1 MIVALAGG
9 VGGARLANGLAG
21 VLQPGELLVAV
32 NVGDDFEHLGL
43 TICPDIDTVTY
54 TLAGLNDRERGW
66 GVKNESWA
74 FMDTLRK
81 LGGPDWFAL
90 GDRDLAKHVLRT
102 DRLRRGDTLTAITQD
117 IARACG
123 IVQTIVPVSDDPV
136 RSIVET
142 DEGALLFQ
150 DYFVRRRCEPVFRGI
165 RYEGA
170 ETARPAPTLLA
181 ALEDP
186 ALEAIVICPSNP
198 VLSIGPLLAVPGVA
212 EALRRRRAPCIAV
225 SPFIGGE
232 AVKGPAAKIM
242 RELGIA
248 PGAAALAKP
257 YAGIVDAILCDYDDP
272 GAGTTMDGIRLIA
285 ADTLM
290 RDDIGQRRLARVALA
305 LAAMLRKRA

>member
-9 VGGARLANGLAG
+9 VGGARLANGLAAI
-21 VLQPGELLVAV
+21 VPPGALLIAV

-66 GVKNESWA
+66 GIKDETWS
-74 FMDTLRK
+74 FMETIRK
-81 LGGPDWFAL
+81 LGGADWFAL

-102 DRLRRGDTLTAITQD
+102 DRLRRGETLTAITQD

-123 IVQTIVPVSDDPV
+123 ITQAIVPASDDPV
-136 RSIVET
+136 RSIIET
-142 DEGALLFQ
+142 DEGALPFQ

-165 RYEGA
+165 RYDGA
-170 ETARPAPTLLA
+170 ATARPAPALVA
-181 ALEDP
+181 ALNDP

-198 VLSIGPLLAVPGVA
+198 VLSIGPMLAIPGIA
-212 EALRRRRAPCIAV
+212 EALRQRRAPCVAI

-242 RELGIA
+242 RELGVD
-248 PGAAALAKP
+248 PGAAALAAP
-257 YAGIVDAILCDYDDP
+257 YAGIADMILCDYDDP
-272 GAGTTMDGIRLIA
+272 GAGTVVGGIPLVA
-285 ADTLM
+285 AETLM
-290 RDDIGQRRLARVALA
+290 RDDAGQRRLARVALA
-305 LAAMLRKRA
+305 LAATLRKRP

>member
-66 GVKNESWA
+66 GVKDESWA

-142 DEGALLFQ
+142 DEGALPFQ
-150 DYFVRRRCEPVFRGI
+150 DYFVRRRCEPVFRAI

-170 ETARPAPTLLA
+170 EAARPAPALLA

-212 EALRRRRAPCIAV
+212 EALRRRRAPCVAV

-242 RELGIA
+242 RELGIV

-272 GAGTTMDGIRLIA
+272 GAGTMIDGIRLIA

-305 LAAMLRKRA
+305 LAATLRKPA

>member
-74 FMDTLRK
+74 FMYTLRK

-90 GDRDLAKHVLRT
+90 GDRDLAEHVRRT
-102 DRLRRGDTLTAITQD
+102 DRRRRGDTLTAITQD

-305 LAAMLRKRA
+305 LAATLRKRA

>member
-142 DEGALLFQ
+142 DEGALPFQ

>member
-1 MIVALAGG
+1 
-9 VGGARLANGLAG
+9 
-21 VLQPGELLVAV
+21 
-32 NVGDDFEHLGL
+32 
-43 TICPDIDTVTY
+43 
-54 TLAGLNDRERGW
+54 
-66 GVKNESWA
+66 
-74 FMDTLRK
+74 MDTLRK

-142 DEGALLFQ
+142 DEGALPFQ
-150 DYFVRRRCEPVFRGI
+150 DYFVRRRCEPVFRAI

-170 ETARPAPTLLA
+170 EAARPAPALLA

-212 EALRRRRAPCIAV
+212 EALRRRRAPCVAV

-242 RELGIA
+242 RELGIV

-272 GAGTTMDGIRLIA
+272 GAGTMIDGIRLIA

-305 LAAMLRKRA
+305 LAATLRKPA

>member
-66 GVKNESWA
+66 GVKEESWA

-142 DEGALLFQ
+142 DEGALPFQ

-170 ETARPAPTLLA
+170 ETARPAPALLA
-181 ALEDP
+181 ALDDP

-198 VLSIGPLLAVPGVA
+198 VLSIGPLLAVPGIA
-212 EALRRRRAPCIAV
+212 DALRRRRAPCIAV
-225 SPFIGGE
+225 SPCIGGE

-305 LAAMLRKRA
+305 LAAMLRKPA

>member
-66 GVKNESWA
+66 GVKEESWA

-142 DEGALLFQ
+142 DEGALPFQ

-170 ETARPAPTLLA
+170 ETARPAPALLA
-181 ALEDP
+181 ALDDP

-198 VLSIGPLLAVPGVA
+198 VLSIGPLLAVPGIA
-212 EALRRRRAPCIAV
+212 DALRRRRAPCIAV

-305 LAAMLRKRA
+305 LAAMLRKPA